1 MSGLF
6 QRALEYRNHS
16 QAALVE
22 EEFILDED
30 SGISKEDQQDI
41 LQEIEKISQES
52 RISVTP
58 ETMAIKAVK
67 KGFLFPLLVNILF
80 VVLLAGGGYALYYL
94 FQRGETVLM
103 EEGGAIASAEGKLI
117 EELKRESEAALLAKN
132 REINQ
137 IQSQLQDIDKQRQ
150 ELQANMDEKVAAR
163 EAELRSSLEAEL
175 AAERERLRQQGISEA
190 DITSRLQAL
199 ESEKSA
205 EFQSELETFKQQAEQ
220 ERLRQEENLRT
231 LQQEYQQN
239 LAQAEADR
247 QRVQEQ
253 ADAREAELKA
263 RLDAQAEQ
271 LEQATV
277 EAREALNQLAA
288 QQEKQTLAAGQ
299 LTGFYSQVKKDL
311 QDGNYGGALED
322 LEAIKEYLDDPSVA
336 TLPNILQRREI
347 ELFVVDSISNLVEGQ
362 MQTAE
367 ADTTSLIASADLL
380 NTMKT
385 RVIEGDTLFG
395 QGDIPGAEAKYREA
409 LDLIPEI
416 NKAHAYFL
424 ERGDDAEQVRRQTLR
439 DFLGRA
445 EAAFG
450 RGQYSAALDNYTKA
464 LAYLPE
470 DAATVEKMISQ
481 VRRSG
486 YQLGIAQLQRRDSS
500 NAAGPLASAE
510 QLYSQ
515 EEYNQ
520 AIVGYIDLIGSYP
533 NSTQVSSAVEG
544 IRRSVEAL
552 EEQAQTRTA
561 MGSESEAIAALQ
573 GDIAALEAS
582 LEQKNGEIR
591 DLQARL
597 DAQSGDSTAL
607 EQSIEEKNREIAAL
621 KEQMATAS
629 GGSEQLQEAI
639 DEKDR
644 QIRDLQARLDA
655 QSGDSTAL
663 EQSIEDKN
671 REIAALKE
679 ELENAR
685 SEAGISASELEQ
697 QVNTLAE
704 QLESKVKLAETLQ
717 TEKQALE
724 EKIISLNDEITSL
737 NGQIAQMEQEQAALL
752 GNLEEE
758 MQKKIARL
766 ENVERRYNKL
776 VDNYREYAREEDA
789 LVAAQ
794 GDRGLVQSKV
804 RLNAFLS
811 ASEESF
817 PGLWERIKRYDE
829 AFEKA
834 GRASAAQDLSDIL
847 FELSVR
853 DRPESRDL
861 FLESEKTRYR
871 DVPEMV
877 DLIDDLRV
885 LVRD

>member
-1 MSGLF
+1 MGEEF
-6 QRALEYRNHS
+6 ALE
-16 QAALVE
+16 
-22 EEFILDED
+22 ED
-30 SGISKEDQQDI
+30 SGISREDQQEI
-41 LQEIEKISQES
+41 LQEIERVTEES

-94 FQRGETVLM
+94 FQRGETVLV
-103 EEGGAIASAEGKLI
+103 EEGGVIASAGGKLI
-117 EELKRESEAALLAKN
+117 EELKKESEAALQAKN

-137 IQSQLQDIDKQRQ
+137 IQTQLQDIDKQRQ
-150 ELQANMDEKVAAR
+150 ELQSNMDEKVAAR
-163 EAELRSSLEAEL
+163 EAELRGSLEAEL
-175 AAERERLRQQGISEA
+175 AAERERLRQQGVSEA
-190 DITSRLQAL
+190 DITSRLQAM
-199 ESEKSA
+199 ESEKTA
-205 EFQSELETFKQQAEQ
+205 AFQTELETFKQQAEE

-247 QRVQEQ
+247 QRVREE

-271 LEQATV
+271 LEQATL
-277 EAREALNQLAA
+277 EAREALNKLSV

-311 QDGNYGGALED
+311 QDGNYESALED
-322 LEAIKEYLDDPSVA
+322 LGAIKEYLDDPSVA

-362 MQTAE
+362 IQKTE
-367 ADTTSLIASADLL
+367 GDTTSLIASADLL
-380 NTMKT
+380 NTMKN
-385 RVIEGDTLFG
+385 RVIEGDTLFR

-424 ERGDDAEQVRRQTLR
+424 DKGDGSEQVRRQTLR
-439 DFLGRA
+439 NFLQQA
-445 EAAFG
+445 EAAY
-450 RGQYSAALDNYTKA
+450 GQGNYAAALNSYTKA

-486 YQLGIAQLQRRDSS
+486 YEMGIAQLRRRDSS

-510 QLYSQ
+510 GLYNQ
-515 EEYNQ
+515 EEYND
-520 AIVGYIDLIGSYP
+520 AILGYIDLIGSYP
-533 NSTQVSSAVEG
+533 NSTQVFSAAEG
-544 IRRSVEAL
+544 IRKSVEAL
-552 EEQAQTRTA
+552 EEQAQA
-561 MGSESEAIAALQ
+561 MDALSAESDVVAALQ
-573 GDIAALEAS
+573 SDLAVLEAS
-582 LEQKNGEIR
+582 LEEKNGEIR

-621 KEQMATAS
+621 KEQLATAS
-629 GGSEQLQEAI
+629 GDSEQLQEAI
-639 DEKDR
+639 EAKD
-644 QIRDLQARLDA
+644 QEIRDLQARLDA

-663 EQSIEDKN
+663 EQSIDEKN

-679 ELENAR
+679 EIEQAR
-685 SEAGISASELEQ
+685 SAAGVSASELEER
-697 QVNTLAE
+697 VNSLTDE
-704 QLESKVKLAETLQ
+704 LESKVALTETLQ
-717 TEKQALE
+717 GEKQALE
-724 EKIISLNDEITSL
+724 QEITSL
-737 NGQIAQMEQEQAALL
+737 NGQIEQMESEQAAILE
-752 GNLEEE
+752 NLEEE
-758 MQKKIARL
+758 VQKKITRL

-776 VDNYREYAREEDA
+776 VDNYKEYARQEDA
-789 LVAAQ
+789 LVTAEGEQ
-794 GDRGLVQSKV
+794 GLVQSKLY
-804 RLNAFLS
+804 LNAFLS
-811 ASEESF
+811 SSQESF
-817 PGLWERIKRYDE
+817 PGLWARIKHYDE

-871 DVPEMV
+871 DIPEMV